1 MASPLRVS
9 YMTVNPAAGD
19 VGIAPYL
26 PLTLEYQGN
35 STTASA
41 LLDSGASL
49 NVLPYSVG
57 LSLGAVWREQ
67 AAVLRLGGNL
77 AQFPACPLVL
87 NVIVGSFAPV
97 RLAFA
102 WTQSEHVPLLLGQV
116 NFFMEFDVCF
126 FRSQTVF
133 EVQPKQERP

>member
-1 MASPLRVS
+1 MANPLRVP
-9 YMTVNPAAGD
+9 YTVVDPTAGD

-35 STTASA
+35 STSAHA
-41 LLDSGASL
+41 LLDTGSSL
-49 NVLPYSVG
+49 NVLPYPIG

-67 AAVLRLGGNL
+67 SAILRLGGNL
-77 AQFPACPLVL
+77 AQFPACPLFL
-87 NVIVGSFAPV
+87 NAAIGSFAPI

-102 WTQSEHVPLLLGQV
+102 WTQAEHIPLLLGQV

-126 FRSQTVF
+126 RRSQKVF
-133 EVQPKQERP
+133 EVQPKP

>member
-1 MASPLRVS
+1 MTTPLRVP
-9 YMTVNPAAGD
+9 YTTVAPAAGD

-26 PLTLEYQGN
+26 PLTLECQGN
-35 STTASA
+35 SMAASA

-49 NVLPYSVG
+49 NVLPHSLG

-77 AQFPACPLVL
+77 AQHPACPLFL
-87 NVIVGSFAPV
+87 NVTVGAFAPV

-102 WTQSEHVPLLLGQV
+102 WTQAEHVPLILGQV

-126 FRSQTVF
+126 FRSQKAF
-133 EVQPKQERP
+133 EVQPKQ

>member
-1 MASPLRVS
+1 MASPLRVPHL
-9 YMTVNPAAGD
+9 TADPAAGD

-26 PLTLEYQGN
+26 PLTLEHQRN
-35 STTASA
+35 SVAASA

-49 NVLPYSVG
+49 NVLPYPLG

-67 AAVLRLGGNL
+67 AAILRLGGNL
-77 AQFPACPLVL
+77 ASFAACPLFL
-87 NVIVGSFAPV
+87 NVTVGTFTPV

-102 WTQSEHVPLLLGQV
+102 WTQAENVPLLLGQV

-126 FRSQTVF
+126 FRSQKAF
-133 EVQPKQERP
+133 EVPPKRQ

>member
-1 MASPLRVS
+1 MTTPLRVP
-9 YMTVNPAAGD
+9 YTTVAPAAGD
-19 VGIAPYL
+19 VGTAPCL

-35 STTASA
+35 SMAASA

-49 NVLPYSVG
+49 NVLPHSLG

-77 AQFPACPLVL
+77 AQHPACPLFL
-87 NVIVGSFAPV
+87 NVTVGAFAPV

-102 WTQSEHVPLLLGQV
+102 WTQAEHVPLILGQM

-126 FRSQTVF
+126 FRSQKAF
-133 EVQPKQERP
+133 EVQPKQ

>member
-1 MASPLRVS
+1 MLNPLRVP
-9 YMTVNPAAGD
+9 YTTVDPSAGD

-35 STTASA
+35 SMAA
-41 LLDSGASL
+41 AGLLDTGASL
-49 NVLPYSVG
+49 NVLPYPLG

-67 AAVLRLGGNL
+67 AAILHLGGNL
-77 AQFPACPLVL
+77 AQFPACPLFL
-87 NVIVGSFAPV
+87 NVAIGEFTPI

-102 WTQSEHVPLLLGQV
+102 WTQAEHIPLLLGQV

-126 FRSQTVF
+126 YRAQKDF
-133 EVQPKQERP
+133 EVQPKSC